1 MMKVI
6 DEIKRRLS
14 KYPDIQFSSDDCSIT
29 VLPVSP
35 EGFSVTVTEMSG
47 NGYTV
52 FFEGWHED
60 FEDANE
66 VLNVFA
72 FGLSDECRLREY
84 RRGGFAYK
92 WTLESWEDGDW
103 REESTTAQ
111 VFFPFWRKVEVRH
124 LQNKLLSRKNEWNQR
139 LQ

>member
-1 MMKVI
+1 MNVI

-14 KYPDIQFSSDDCSIT
+14 KYPHIKFSNDACSIT
-29 VLPVSP
+29 VLPASS
-35 EGFSVTVTEMSG
+35 EGFSVTLTEGSG

-52 FFEGWHED
+52 SFEGWHED
-60 FEDANE
+60 FEDAGE
-66 VLNVFA
+66 ALNVFA

-103 REESTTAQ
+103 KEESTTALL
-111 VFFPFWRKVEVRH
+111 FFPFWRKVEVRH
-124 LQNKLLSRKNEWNQR
+124 LQNKLLSHKE
-139 LQ
+139 